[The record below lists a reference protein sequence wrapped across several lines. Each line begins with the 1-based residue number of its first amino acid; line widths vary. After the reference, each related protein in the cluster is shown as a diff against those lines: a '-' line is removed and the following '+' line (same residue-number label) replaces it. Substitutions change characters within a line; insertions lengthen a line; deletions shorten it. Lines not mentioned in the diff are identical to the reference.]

1 MNEMHELGGNFQGYC
16 HDMPLCE
23 QHHHNNRYHL
33 GVWGGGQ
40 RYHAFYCLTM
50 SDLLI

>member
-33 GVWGGGQ
+33 GVCGG
-40 RYHAFYCLTM
+40 AEVSCF
-50 SDLLI
+50 LLPNNV